1 MVFSIAAVSVC
12 IPTNSAKEFPI
23 LHSSPA
29 FTDYRFFF
37 FFFDD
42 GHSDWCEVMPHFSCD
57 LHFSNSERY

>member
-1 MVFSIAAVSVC
+1 MLFSTVAVSVC

-37 FFFDD
+37 FDD
-42 GHSDWCEVMPHFSCD
+42 GHSDWCV
-57 LHFSNSERY
+57 L